1 MSSVS
6 AVQAKSKNP
15 IAAYFADF
23 KVLKDN
29 PKEFWGIQAIN
40 FLDSAAYFAMLS
52 VAMLYLRK
60 DVGFDLKSSG
70 YVMTVFTSFVTI
82 SMLFSGVVGDVM
94 GVRKSLWLSMG
105 LKLVLS
111 AALTALGLVHS
122 IPGRRALV
130 VVALIAMAPMLALI
144 QTVFQASNVRFTS
157 KRSRSAGFNLWYL
170 FMNVGAFVAGEVID
184 RVRLTYKLPNAYII
198 AFGAMTSML
207 ALVIT
212 LSAIRSEEQ
221 VRGPGEEAAA
231 DAKKESDE
239 PKKKPL
245 AILKDMVS
253 ESAFWRFLALVG
265 VLLGVRAVFVYIY
278 MLMPQYWTQV
288 MGQDAPIGL
297 LNQINPF
304 LIVAGLILF
313 IPIANRWSV
322 FRMLTVGAIVSALSL
337 FVLVLPWQMFSN
349 DFGRAHFRM
358 SATFMVVLSIGEVIW
373 SPKLSEYTAAIAP
386 KGQEGAYLGMSMMP
400 WFIAKMAV
408 SAMSGHML
416 ERWSPDG
423 VGERM
428 RAGQVDFWHSPSA
441 MWLVLGIWALAGP
454 IVALMAEKWLTRGAR
469 WKADEEVVKSAD
481 SAAEAAA

>member
-1 MSSVS
+1 MSSASVTET
-6 AVQAKSKNP
+6 KKNP
-15 IAAYFADF
+15 IVAYFADF

-40 FLDSAAYFAMLS
+40 FLDSTAYFAMLS
-52 VAMLYLRK
+52 VAMLYLRT
-60 DVGFDLKSSG
+60 DLGFGLKSSG
-70 YVMTVFTSFVTI
+70 YVMTAFTSMVTI

-105 LKLVLS
+105 LKLLLS
-111 AALTALGLVHS
+111 GSLLALGLVKS
-122 IPGRRALV
+122 IPGRQALV
-130 VVALIAMAPMLALI
+130 VLSLLAMAPMLALI
-144 QTVFQASNVRFTS
+144 QTVFQAANVRFTS

-184 RVRLTYKLPNAYII
+184 RVRLTYKLPNAWIVG
-198 AFGAMTSML
+198 FGAATSLL
-207 ALVIT
+207 ALLVTGSLIH
-212 LSAIRSEEQ
+212 SEKQ
-221 VRGPGEEAAA
+221 VHGPDEAEAEAAA
-231 DAKKESDE
+231 AKKDE
-239 PKKKPL
+239 VPKKKAL
-245 AILKDMVS
+245 EILKDMVR
-253 ESAFWRFLALVG
+253 ESAFWRFLCLVG

-278 MLMPQYWTQV
+278 MLMPQYWIEV
-288 MGQDAPIGL
+288 MGKEAPIGL

-322 FRMLTVGAIVSALSL
+322 FRMLTVGAIISALSL
-337 FVLVLPWQMFSN
+337 FVLTLPWTMFST

-358 SATFMVVLSIGEVIW
+358 SATMMVVLSIGEVIW

-423 VGERM
+423 IGDKL
-428 RAGQVDFWHSPSA
+428 RAGQVDFWHSPSG
-441 MWLVLGIWALAGP
+441 MWFVLGIWALSGP
-454 IVALMAEKWLTRGAR
+454 IIALMAEKWLTKGAR
-469 WKADEEVVKSAD
+469 WKAEDVPAPGAD
-481 SAAEAAA
+481 AASEAA

>member
-1 MSSVS
+1 MSSES
-6 AVQAKSKNP
+6 AVQPKSKNP

-23 KVLKDN
+23 KVLRDN

-40 FLDSAAYFAMLS
+40 FLDSTAYFAMLS

-60 DVGFDLKSSG
+60 DVGFDLKGSG
-70 YVMTVFTSFVTI
+70 YVMTAFTSFVTI
-82 SMLFSGVVGDVM
+82 SMLFSGVIGDVL
-94 GVRKSLWLSMG
+94 GVRRSLWLSMG
-105 LKLVLS
+105 LKLVLA
-111 AALTALGLVHS
+111 AALTGLGLVHS
-122 IPGRRALV
+122 VPGRKALV
-130 VVALIAMAPMLALI
+130 VLSLIAMAPMLALI
-144 QTVFQASNVRFTS
+144 QTVFQAANVRFTS

-184 RVRLTYKLPNAYII
+184 RVRLTYKLPNSWILAVS
-198 AFGAMTSML
+198 AVTSLL

-212 LSAIRSEEQ
+212 MSTIRSEAQ
-221 VRGPGEEAAA
+221 VHGPGEES
-231 DAKKESDE
+231 DAEEKKTEE

-245 AILKDMVS
+245 QILREMVS

-278 MLMPQYWTQV
+278 MLMPQYWIQV

-337 FVLVLPWQMFSN
+337 FVLVLPWQMFSD

-423 VGERM
+423 VGDRM
-428 RAGQVDFWHSPSA
+428 RAGQVDFWHSPAA

-454 IVALMAEKWLTRGAR
+454 IIAMVFEKWLTRGAR
-469 WKADEEVVKSAD
+469 WKAEESAGEKAD